1 MVYLLL
7 SLACTTETRIQKSNT
22 VIRSELSDRQY
33 LRRLS
38 LDIRGK
44 VPSPSEVASFDS
56 SDPESM
62 INEYLQD
69 DGFGERIR
77 AIYADY
83 YGTITDQYFITGS
96 DFNLEDE
103 ISFRQSIGQES
114 LQLLSYVAEKD
125 LPWYEIVTADY
136 TMGNDLLLSIFPL
149 EELEESG
156 EWRKVR
162 YSDNRPLS
170 GVLSANSLWWRY
182 ASTDSNANRLRA
194 NAVSTI
200 FLCSNYLEKPITFAR
215 DNNLLDP
222 EGLSDAIKNDP
233 NCVNCHRTLDPL
245 AAHLFGFWAPRVD
258 SWMEQSFYHPDRER
272 LWLEYLSVPPEYFGQ
287 ESNNLT
293 DLGHNI
299 AQDPRFASCAV
310 EQIMSH
316 FLAQDINLGDAKRA
330 APHREA
336 FIQDNL
342 KMRSLIRSVVQ
353 DPAYRAGLL
362 NAEEEA
368 TNAKLLKLD
377 QLVSSIEDLTG
388 FRWKYAGFDMFDND
402 IIGLRSLAGGA
413 DGRSSTQTAMVPNAT
428 LLLVHSALAE
438 QAAAYVAK
446 QEADQSQATRKFF
459 SKIDLEKTWD
469 ESEEA
474 SAQVVHLFALILTQE
489 ITEDGA
495 EAQAMHQL
503 WQAVYQ
509 SSDNPT
515 EAWISVMIAILR
527 DPNYLIY

>member
-1 MVYLLL
+1 MVYILLAL
-7 SLACTTETRIQKSNT
+7 SCITETRVEKSNT
-22 VIRSELSDRQY
+22 IIKSELSDRQY

-44 VPSPSEVASFDS
+44 VPTPSDIIEFNASN
-56 SDPESM
+56 PEEM
-62 INEYLQD
+62 IESYLQD
-69 DGFGERIR
+69 DGFGPRIR

-114 LQLLSYVAEKD
+114 LQMLSYVAEND

-136 TMGNDLLLSIFPL
+136 TMGNDLLLSIFPM
-149 EELEESG
+149 EELETG
-156 EWRKVR
+156 PDWRKVR
-162 YSDNRPLS
+162 YNDSRPLS

-200 FLCSNYLEKPITFAR
+200 FLCSDYLEKPITFER
-215 DNNLLDP
+215 ENNLLDP
-222 EGLSDAIKNDP
+222 EGLANAIKYDP

-272 LWLEYLSVPPEYFGQ
+272 LWINNLSVPPEYYGQ
-287 ESNNLT
+287 ASNNIT
-293 DLGHNI
+293 DLGRHI
-299 AQDPRFASCAV
+299 AQDPRFANCAV

-316 FLAQDINLGDAKRA
+316 FLAQDIDLSDAKRSDV
-330 APHREA
+330 HREV
-336 FIQDNL
+336 FLQDSL
-342 KMRSLIRSVVQ
+342 RMRSLISSVVQ

-362 NAEEEA
+362 NNDEEG

-377 QLVSSIEDLTG
+377 QLVSSVDDLTG

-402 IIGLRSLAGGA
+402 IIGLRSLAGGS
-413 DGRSSTQTAMVPNAT
+413 DGRSSTQTAIVPNAT

-438 QAAAYVAK
+438 QASIYVALH
-446 QEADQSQATRKFF
+446 EYDQAMTERKFF
-459 SKIDLEKTWD
+459 SLINFDQTWD
-469 ESEEA
+469 EADNAEA
-474 SAQVVHLFALILTQE
+474 QIVHLFNLILTQE
-489 ITEDGA
+489 IDEDGPEV
-495 EAQAMHQL
+495 EAMQEL
-503 WQAVYQ
+503 WKAIYQ
-509 SSDNPT
+509 NSENSS
-515 EAWISVMIAILR
+515 EAWISIMIAILR

>member
-1 MVYLLL
+1 MVYILL
-7 SLACTTETRIQKSNT
+7 SLACTENRIEKSNT
-22 VIRSELSDRQY
+22 VIRNELSDRQY

-44 VPSPSEVASFDS
+44 VPTPSEIEIFEASN
-56 SDPESM
+56 PEAIIES
-62 INEYLQD
+62 YLQD

-103 ISFRQSIGQES
+103 ISFRQSIGQEA
-114 LQLLSYVAEKD
+114 LQMLSHVAEND
-125 LPWYEIVTADY
+125 LPWYDIVTADY
-136 TMGNDLLLSIFPL
+136 TMGNDLLLSIFPM
-149 EELEESG
+149 EELESG
-156 EWRKVR
+156 SDWRKVR

-170 GVLSANSLWWRY
+170 GILSANSLWWRY
-182 ASTDSNANRLRA
+182 NSTDSNANRLRA

-200 FLCSNYLEKPITFAR
+200 FLCSDYLEKPITFER

-222 EGLSDAIKNDP
+222 EGLADAIKNDP

-272 LWLEYLSVPPEYFGQ
+272 FWVEYLSVPPEYFGQ

-293 DLGHNI
+293 DLGQHI
-299 AQDPRFASCAV
+299 AEDPRFASCAV

-316 FLAQDINLGDAKRA
+316 FLAQEINLGDAKRTA
-330 APHREA
+330 SHREA
-336 FIQDNL
+336 FIQNGL
-342 KMRSLIRSVVQ
+342 TMRSLINSVVQ
-353 DPAYRAGLL
+353 DPDYKTGLL
-362 NAEEEA
+362 NAEEEG

-402 IIGLRSLAGGA
+402 IIGLRSLAGGS

-428 LLLVHSALAE
+428 ILLVHSALAE
-438 QAAAYVAK
+438 QATIYVAL
-446 QEADQSQATRKFF
+446 QEAEQAESQRKFF
-459 SKIDLEKTWD
+459 TLIDLEETWD
-469 ESEEA
+469 ESEN
-474 SAQVVHLFALILTQE
+474 AQAQIVHLFNLILTQKIDE
-489 ITEDGA
+489 NGPEV
-495 EAQAMHQL
+495 QAMNDL

-509 SSDNPT
+509 NSQNPA
-515 EAWISVMIAILR
+515 EAWVSVMIAILR